1 MINDDNNYNDD
12 EVQSDD
18 FSDFDQPYH
27 ETASDWFRRSARR
40 RARRLAGVSS
50 CSSSDESI
58 EEGFDGEMNAP
69 TSNNT
74 SNNAALKPII
84 KWQKQYPIA
93 AARACLALSH
103 SDTAIGHG
111 STRSPRERECNR
123 LYRVFNKLRRQQH
136 QQQRQ
141 QRQHND
147 DDNTQTIEDDK
158 LVIDS
163 FLPRGTGISIIDSAL
178 DRETRRQGTSSSSLV
193 FEMTG
198 NRRSG
203 KTTML
208 VAIAARYV
216 ASTTNSFFRDL
227 LECETTK
234 SAAVDGEGDLD
245 QRPSKRQRRQGNN
258 MHTYQSMIEPRV
270 VILDI
275 DNCINPIKLMLAVR
289 EAVLRRFHES
299 SVARK
304 WIRELIANNNMQ
316 EDATKTT
323 SMQEDSEAQLYDELS
338 AREKEMIERTIVS
351 CLGRINIVQPRDFT
365 YLSLVATLECLRQS
379 LDNEKKDNN
388 QKQAPTLIM
397 IDSMSTLHA
406 ATQFQES
413 LPAAKGSSDRN
424 EFYRQLI
431 RLRDSHEVAIIGTS
445 LTTAGRC
452 SIWEKIVTHRISI
465 EQGMN

>member
-1 MINDDNNYNDD
+1 MINANNYNDD

-50 CSSSDESI
+50 CSSSDESVD
-58 EEGFDGEMNAP
+58 EGFDGEMNAP
-69 TSNNT
+69 SNSNNT
-74 SNNAALKPII
+74 SSNAALKPII
-84 KWQKQYPIA
+84 KWQRQYPIA
-93 AARACLALSH
+93 AASACLALSYI
-103 SDTAIGHG
+103 DTAIGHG

-123 LYRVFNKLRRQQH
+123 LYRVFNKLRRQQ
-136 QQQRQ
+136 QQ

-147 DDNTQTIEDDK
+147 GDNTPTIENDK

-178 DRETRRQGTSSSSLV
+178 SRETRRQGTSSSSLV

-203 KTTML
+203 KTTTL

-227 LECETTK
+227 LECEATN
-234 SAAVDGEGDLD
+234 SAAADGEGDLNH
-245 QRPSKRQRRQGNN
+245 RPSKRQRRQGNN
-258 MHTYQSMIEPRV
+258 MHTYQSVIEPRV
-270 VILDI
+270 VMLDI
-275 DNCINPIKLMLAVR
+275 DHCINPIKLMIAVR
-289 EAVLRRFHES
+289 EAVLRRFHET

-304 WIRELIANNNMQ
+304 WIRELRANTNTQ
-316 EDATKTT
+316 EDATKTI
-323 SMQEDSEAQLYDELS
+323 SMEEDPEAQLYDELS
-338 AREKEMIERTIVS
+338 AREKERIERTIVS

-379 LDNEKKDNN
+379 MDNEKKDNN
-388 QKQAPTLIM
+388 QKHAPTLIM
-397 IDSMSTLHA
+397 IDSMSTLDA

-413 LPAAKGSSDRN
+413 LPAGKGSSDRN

-452 SIWEKIVTHRISI
+452 SIWEKIVSHRISI
-465 EQGMN
+465 EQGMNWSL